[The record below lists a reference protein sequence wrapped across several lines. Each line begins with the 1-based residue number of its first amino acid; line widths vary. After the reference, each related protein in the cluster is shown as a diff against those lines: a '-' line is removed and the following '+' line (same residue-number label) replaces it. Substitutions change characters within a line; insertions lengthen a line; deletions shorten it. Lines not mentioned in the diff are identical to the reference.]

1 MGRSLACLL
10 AVVLAGQCSTKATAR
25 SSGQVRAVLQDNGYS
40 GVVVA
45 IEPSLVVNQDDQQS
59 VIDAIKVRI
68 YL

>member
-10 AVVLAGQCSTKATAR
+10 AVVLAGQCSSKTTAR

-45 IEPSLVVNQDDQQS
+45 IEPSLAVNTEDQQS
-59 VIDAIKVRI
+59 VVDAIKVRI